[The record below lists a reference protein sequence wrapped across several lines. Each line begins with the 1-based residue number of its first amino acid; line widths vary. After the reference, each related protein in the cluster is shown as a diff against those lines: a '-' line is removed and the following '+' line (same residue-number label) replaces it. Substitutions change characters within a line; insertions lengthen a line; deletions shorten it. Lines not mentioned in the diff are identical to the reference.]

1 MKTILISYFSAARSL
16 GRPGILWHL
25 MWPTLVASVVWT
37 SLLVMNWGALADLG
51 TDRVQ
56 QARGVVG
63 RQQFGAEVRCSWRS

>member
-51 TDRVQ
+51 L
-56 QARGVVG
+56 
-63 RQQFGAEVRCSWRS
+63 